1 MLLALQGS
9 AQNKNDRQKVS
20 YMMNLTLNPSL
31 SFAFDEVF
39 VSSLSPAVKIVDQ
52 IGVCVFGSR
61 RMEISY
67 QCEHRTTLTDFQ
79 A

>member
-1 MLLALQGS
+1 
-9 AQNKNDRQKVS
+9 
-20 YMMNLTLNPSL
+20 MNLTLNPSL
-31 SFAFDEVF
+31 SFAFDEVL
-39 VSSLSPAVKIVDQ
+39 VSLLALQKNVNQ

-61 RMEISY
+61 RKEISY